1 MSETKTEEK
10 VEGLKIKKPSY
21 KRPNDQVFKL
31 DLTKKEEDA
40 VQESST
46 TKVDVRD
53 QSGDGQEV
61 GETHE
66 EKVVTTESQEEEV
79 SPLTEVVNETV
90 EEPVTAEVE
99 TPKVNLPE
107 NIEKLVQFME
117 ETGGNIEDYV
127 RLNTDYSKVNPDTL
141 LVEYYKSTKPHLDKE
156 EIEFLIEDKF
166 SYDEDEEEKKDIKK
180 KQLAA
185 KEIGRAHV

>member
-1 MSETKTEEK
+1 
-10 VEGLKIKKPSY
+10 
-21 KRPNDQVFKL
+21 
-31 DLTKKEEDA
+31 
-40 VQESST
+40 
-46 TKVDVRD
+46 
-53 QSGDGQEV
+53 
-61 GETHE
+61 
-66 EKVVTTESQEEEV
+66 
-79 SPLTEVVNETV
+79 
-90 EEPVTAEVE
+90 
-99 TPKVNLPE
+99 
-107 NIEKLVQFME
+107 ME

-185 KEIGRAHV
+185 KEELAKAKKVF

>member
-1 MSETKTEEK
+1 MSETKTQEK

-21 KRPNDQVFKL
+21 KRPNNQVFKL

-40 VQESST
+40 VKEQSADEIS
-46 TKVDVRD
+46 VRD
-53 QSGDGQEV
+53 ESETSEEV
-61 GETHE
+61 SKENVKETNE
-66 EKVVTTESQEEEV
+66 ELTTESKEEEV

-90 EEPVTAEVE
+90 EEKPTAEVE

-156 EIEFLIEDKF
+156 EIEFLFVFVIEACSICSK
-166 SYDEDEEEKKDIKK
+166 
-180 KQLAA
+180 
-185 KEIGRAHV
+185 RN